1 MDSVKNVK
9 NKIKE
14 KFNDLPFIDVLAE
27 KNKNKAAY
35 GFNDLLKLAL
45 DI

>member
-1 MDSVKNVK
+1 MDNVKKIK

-14 KFNDLPFIDVLAE
+14 KFKKLPFIDVLAE

-35 GFNDLLKLAL
+35 GLDELL
-45 DI
+45 